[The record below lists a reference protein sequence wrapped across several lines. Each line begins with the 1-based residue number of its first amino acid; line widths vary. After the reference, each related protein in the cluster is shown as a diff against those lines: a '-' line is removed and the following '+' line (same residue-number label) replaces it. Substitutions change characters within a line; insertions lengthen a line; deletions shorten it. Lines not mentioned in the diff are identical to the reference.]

1 MLLRNTVVV
10 VNMAI
15 HGRYPWPR
23 FHLQAALQEDGH
35 EVAEGGHGL
44 QSPGGSSHHIIDA
57 PILLTYVSY
66 SDYNCHSDKEHK
78 YPLCR

>member
-1 MLLRNTVVV
+1 MWLS
-10 VNMAI
+10 MAAI
-15 HGRYPWPR
+15 HGRVSIFKLPYRKVGTRWR
-23 FHLQAALQEDGH
+23 KGATASR
-35 EVAEGGHGL
+35 A
-44 QSPGGSSHHIIDA
+44 GGSSHHIIDA